1 MYVVVDLCVEK
12 IPVSR
17 IPEECSC
24 IQRVHVFTN
33 VVDDFNREAL
43 AIEID
48 LSLAAP
54 RVIRVLER
62 VALLRGSPEKSDG

>member
-1 MYVVVDLCVEK
+1 MCGRRFRTFN
-12 IPVSR
+12 I
-17 IPEECSC
+17 
-24 IQRVHVFTN
+24 
-33 VVDDFNREAL
+33 VDDFNREAL

-62 VALLRGSPEKSDG
+62 VVLLRGSPEKSDG